1 MEEQTYTYSEIE
13 KFILEHLYYSM
24 GVNRMVWYDYKTLLI
39 PQLKKQIKNIIKG
52 FEWVGGEE
60 GKYSQMDIDHILR
73 GIKEDHQLFGDYE
86 GFSATVEAINGL
98 GSSLKWEQHYM
109 MPGRGK

>member
-1 MEEQTYTYSEIE
+1 MKEQTYTYKEIE

-52 FEWVGGEE
+52 FEWVGDE
-60 GKYSQMDIDHILR
+60 GGPVCDFAFKYNQMDIDHILR
-73 GIKEDHQLFGDYE
+73 GIKENHQLFGDYE
-86 GFSATVEAINGL
+86 GYSATVEAINGL
-98 GSSLKWEQHYM
+98 GSVI
-109 MPGRGK
+109 GGK